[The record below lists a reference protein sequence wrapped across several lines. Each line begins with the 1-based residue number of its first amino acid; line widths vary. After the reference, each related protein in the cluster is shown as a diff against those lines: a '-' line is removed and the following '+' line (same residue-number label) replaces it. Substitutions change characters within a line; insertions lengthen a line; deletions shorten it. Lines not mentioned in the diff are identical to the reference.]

1 MAKRYGEHQV
11 RHISGSL
18 AYFFTLAI
26 FPLFIFIQALL
37 GLFDVG
43 LVGFLENM
51 QQVVP
56 TSVYDILQGYVKS
69 IAGNNIGL
77 LSFGLISALYASSIA
92 VTSIMNAVLLSRNQ
106 RNKRKWHINKLLA
119 IMFTVLIGASL
130 SLFLIVPVLGN
141 FIESMLTQYIPDF
154 LPLFELISTLSW
166 VISAAAT
173 MSTLALLYKIIPE
186 KTDKLTIW
194 PGTFFALIGWLVGSW
209 GFAFYVN
216 TFANYSTYGFFGSVM
231 VFLLWLYITGLM
243 IILGAE
249 LNDSID
255 QYKTLKNEEDKKT
268 DSHE

>member
-1 MAKRYGEHQV
+1 MAKRYNDHQV

-43 LVGFLENM
+43 LIGFLQNM
-51 QQVVP
+51 EQVVP
-56 TSVYDILQGYVKS
+56 EGVYSLLETYIKS

-130 SLFLIVPVLGN
+130 SLFLIVPVLGS
-141 FIESMLTQYIPDF
+141 FIESMISQYIPDF
-154 LPLFELISTLSW
+154 LPLFSLISTISW
-166 VISAAAT
+166 VISAAAIL
-173 MSTLALLYKIIPE
+173 STLALLYKIVPE

-194 PGTFFALIGWLVGSW
+194 PGTFFALFGWLIGSW
-209 GFAFYVN
+209 GFAYYVN

-255 QYKTLKNEEDKKT
+255 QYKLYKKAKEKP